1 MLIYRIKAKT
11 RRQSVALFNLRWN
24 VDIERPIFFFYHF
37 CACLQITMKAPRLLI
52 LGLQI
57 PFSE

>member
-24 VDIERPIFFFYHF
+24 VDIERPIFF
-37 CACLQITMKAPRLLI
+37 L
-52 LGLQI
+52 
-57 PFSE
+57 PFLRMSANNHESPTTINFGVTNTF